1 MCFRRG
7 TQALARICS
16 RVKIPT
22 KRQATVTYQ
31 LLCSTL
37 QLYRVSQSSIVS
49 TDGTLGDKVKAH
61 WPHHTA
67 LTLLPISSRLLPGLL
82 LLSLMEGERSRFL
95 IRLVI
100 VDPST
105 DIISR
110 CQEGIHPTHELC
122 LGNEPRFAAEI
133 LMCSALLTLVHISL
147 SDSARE
153 LHSCYTAKLFT
164 EAGRPSFCR
173 FQRIKSAVI

>member
-1 MCFRRG
+1 M
-7 TQALARICS
+7 
-16 RVKIPT
+16 
-22 KRQATVTYQ
+22 YQ
-31 LLCSTL
+31 LLCLTV
-37 QLYRVSQSSIVS
+37 QLHQVSQSSIVS
-49 TDGTLGDKVKAH
+49 ADGTLGNKVKAC

-67 LTLLPISSRLLPGLL
+67 LTLLPISSRLFPGLL

-110 CQEGIHPTHELC
+110 CQEGIHPPQKPC
-122 LGNEPRFAAEI
+122 LGNEPRFEAEI
-133 LMCSALLTLVHISL
+133 PMCSALLMLIHISL
-147 SDSARE
+147 SDSAQE
-153 LHSCYTAKLFT
+153 LHSCYTATLFT
-164 EAGRPSFCR
+164 EAGRLSFCR

>member
-1 MCFRRG
+1 M
-7 TQALARICS
+7 
-16 RVKIPT
+16 
-22 KRQATVTYQ
+22 YQ
-31 LLCSTL
+31 LLCIAL
-37 QLYRVSQSSIVS
+37 RLHQVSQSSTVS
-49 TDGTLGDKVKAH
+49 TDGTLGNKVKAC

-67 LTLLPISSRLLPGLL
+67 LTLLPISSRLFPGLL

-110 CQEGIHPTHELC
+110 CQEGIHPTHKLR
-122 LGNEPRFAAEI
+122 LGNEPRFEAEI
-133 LMCSALLTLVHISL
+133 PTCSALLTVVHISL

-153 LHSCYTAKLFT
+153 LRSCYTAKLFT
-164 EAGRPSFCR
+164 EAGRLSFCR